1 MLGVAVLGVAALGAV
16 AFGVAEF
23 SIQSCGEEEGIWMS
37 FSLILTQSATSSAH
51 FMYTCRN

>member
-1 MLGVAVLGVAALGAV
+1 VLGVAVLGVAALGAV